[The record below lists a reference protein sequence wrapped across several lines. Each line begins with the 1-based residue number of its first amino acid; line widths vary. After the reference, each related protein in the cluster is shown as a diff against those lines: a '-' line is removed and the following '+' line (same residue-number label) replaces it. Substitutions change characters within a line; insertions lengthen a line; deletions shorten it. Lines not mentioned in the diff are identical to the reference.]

1 MESII
6 ENMDGKW
13 EMLFDTQHYNLFTT
27 EDEVYEWMDRK
38 NWDMDITF
46 LVRSGYLKVVTR
58 TDLGYKD
65 SISVEEVRKIMNE
78 HIKKMGW

>member
-65 SISVEEVRKIMNE
+65 SISVEEVRKK
-78 HIKKMGW
+78 IKEKFEKMGW